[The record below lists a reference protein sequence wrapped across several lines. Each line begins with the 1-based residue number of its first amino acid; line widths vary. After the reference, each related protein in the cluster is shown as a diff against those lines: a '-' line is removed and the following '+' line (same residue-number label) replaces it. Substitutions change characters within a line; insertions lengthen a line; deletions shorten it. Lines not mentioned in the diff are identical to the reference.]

1 MLNSLIQHLN
11 CEACGHELVY
21 DPKITFDSY
30 YSELKF
36 AIENV
41 ESKVKEMV
49 GLFLIY
55 ECSKCKCTYKYTY
68 KEIEK
73 MIRRETTKQVLL
85 AVARG
90 QMKNMQY
97 INACSNVNTNIG
109 IFQVITLI
117 FLTITLS
124 NFLLI
129 LSTKLC
135 SFFRRLT
142 AFISHKLATFITP
155 SLKSLIWNLPSIFL
169 SNTSSK

>member
-73 MIRRETTKQVLL
+73 IIRHKITKQALL
-85 AVARG
+85 SIAKV
-90 QMKNMQY
+90 QMKNMVCIMDGVLIY
-97 INACSNVNTNIG
+97 CGKCSGFDGSGSCTKKIYDKCEVKRFPNVI
-109 IFQVITLI
+109 
-117 FLTITLS
+117 
-124 NFLLI
+124 
-129 LSTKLC
+129 
-135 SFFRRLT
+135 
-142 AFISHKLATFITP
+142 
-155 SLKSLIWNLPSIFL
+155 
-169 SNTSSK
+169 

>member
-97 INACSNVNTNIG
+97 IMDGVFIYCGKCSGFDGRGSCTKKIYDKCEVKRFPNVI
-109 IFQVITLI
+109 
-117 FLTITLS
+117 
-124 NFLLI
+124 
-129 LSTKLC
+129 
-135 SFFRRLT
+135 
-142 AFISHKLATFITP
+142 
-155 SLKSLIWNLPSIFL
+155 
-169 SNTSSK
+169 